1 MSGLMNKTIFF
12 DESGNTGLN
21 LLDPQQKFFS
31 LGSTDLVER
40 EAFDILKK
48 HFPRH
53 IRQDIKFKK
62 LFKSSA
68 NYDSLVDFAKTVG
81 TQPDR
86 FFCYLM
92 DKRFAVLCR
101 LIDWLVEPMFH
112 DRGYDWYKSDYGR
125 SYANLCYLAF
135 SKLDDNEKLLEE
147 VTSIYYTFTQE
158 PSKAKLIEMQ
168 RKYEVIADAD
178 LPLVGRFMENFAAG
192 AKEFENHYEFAEVE
206 GRDDLHI
213 TGVVS
218 SVGWWR
224 AHHDQ
229 DFDVVHDQ
237 STHFFDRKEIW
248 DLVSSMSAS
257 DAVVRVGPKSI
268 RFPLRV
274 KSTTPGD
281 SKLLSSLQICDLIGG
296 FVARTKSDRLTDEQR
311 DVLVAMI
318 DAGMGK
324 LEVDAIGP
332 DDFYATGLPP
342 LADGPDAVDQVALA
356 THPC

>member
-1 MSGLMNKTIFF
+1 MNKTIFF

-31 LGSTDLVER
+31 VGSTDLVE
-40 EAFDILKK
+40 ADALVILKR

-53 IRQDIKFKK
+53 IGQDIKFKK
-62 LFKSSA
+62 LFRSTS
-68 NYDSLVDFAKTVG
+68 NYKALIDFAKTVG
-81 TQPDR
+81 SQPNR
-86 FFCYLM
+86 FFCFLM
-92 DKRFAVLCR
+92 DKRFALLCR

-112 DRGYDWYKSDYGR
+112 ERGYDWYKDDYAR
-125 SYANLCYLAF
+125 SYANLCHLAF
-135 SKLDDNEKLLEE
+135 SKRDDNEELLEK
-147 VTSIYYTFTQE
+147 VTSIYYAFTQD
-158 PSKAKLIEMQ
+158 PSKSTLVEMQ
-168 RKYEVIADAD
+168 HQYREIANAD
-178 LPLVGRFMENFAAG
+178 LPLVGHFMEYFAAG
-192 AKEFENHYEFAEVE
+192 AKEFENHHTLADFK
-206 GRDDLHI
+206 GRDDLHV
-213 TGVVS
+213 TSVVS

-224 AHHDQ
+224 AHHDE

-237 STHFFDRKEIW
+237 STHFFDRNEIW

-257 DAVVRVGPKSI
+257 GAVVRVGPKSI

-296 FVARTKSDRLTDEQR
+296 FVVRTKSDRLTDEQR
-311 DVLVAMI
+311 DVLAAMT

-324 LEVDAIGP
+324 IGFDAVGP

-356 THPC
+356 TCRR